1 MTTSDSYDTFF
12 ARADFKLIP
21 KKLNLTSRASY
32 SLANSNFNNS
42 IMTNLNEYYADARTY
57 LTYQFN
63 EHWACR
69 AGYIF
74 QVFGM
79 SNDYGKLFVQGIT
92 AAGAP
97 GVNQSFNTLNGFFNS
112 ATAHVVQG
120 FLQYKF

>member
-1 MTTSDSYDTFF
+1 M
-12 ARADFKLIP
+12 P
-21 KKLNLTSRASY
+21 
-32 SLANSNFNNS
+32 
-42 IMTNLNEYYADARTY
+42 NLNEYYADIRTF

-74 QVFGM
+74 EAFGM
-79 SNDYGKLFVQGIT
+79 PKAYQTLYVQGLGAT
-92 AAGAP
+92 PAANA
-97 GVNQSFNTLNGFFNS
+97 NQQYNTLDGYYTN

>member
-1 MTTSDSYDTFF
+1 M
-12 ARADFKLIP
+12 P
-21 KKLNLTSRASY
+21 
-32 SLANSNFNNS
+32 
-42 IMTNLNEYYADARTY
+42 NLNEYYADIRTF

-69 AGYIF
+69 AGYIYE
-74 QVFGM
+74 VFGM
-79 SNDYGKLFVQGIT
+79 SKAYQTMYTQGIT

-97 GVNQSFNTLNGFFNS
+97 GVNQQFNTLDGFYTN